1 MAKKFFDNMPE
12 VDRNALAAA
21 LNLNPTSFKGLATT
35 STNPEVEAN
44 PTPDWLVPK
53 IFKGGSLG

>member
-1 MAKKFFDNMPE
+1 VLPVQDSKPQSSPE
-12 VDRNALAAA
+12 EQPAGEAVM
-21 LNLNPTSFKGLATT
+21 S
-35 STNPEVEAN
+35 SNPEVEAN